1 MLARSSARA
10 GLISSAP
17 AAARLGDTC
26 KPVVNRLDS
35 ILAMCASQ
43 RSAAIQDKRG
53 AVAIGLRLHSCGVQ
67 PRSTAPSSNN
77 CEAKDVCARRASCDI
92 HEASSRRPIA
102 MTPASAT
109 PAATLPAQSGST
121 SAPIASSLPRREPV
135 VTTRTMPQPT
145 RTDRWLAQV
154 TTPSDGL
161 PDPSSCWT
169 AQYGPSTS
177 PLPAGSVQS
186 RAAKAHLRAL
196 GQGLISMDRLPTG
209 SAIDA
214 NAACRGGK
222 QQSKR
227 HETGVVSRVPRNSRH
242 A

>member
-10 GLISSAP
+10 GLISSTP

-35 ILAMCASQ
+35 ILATCASQ
-43 RSAAIQDKRG
+43 RSAATHGKRG
-53 AVAIGLRLHSCGVQ
+53 AVAIGLRLHSCGDS
-67 PRSTAPSSNN
+67 PAPCPKQQQL
-77 CEAKDVCARRASCDI
+77 CEAKDVCARRAACGI

-102 MTPASAT
+102 MAPASAI

-121 SAPIASSLPRREPV
+121 PAPIASSLPRREPV

-161 PDPSSCWT
+161 PDPSSCRT
-169 AQYGPSTS
+169 AQYGPSTC

-186 RAAKAHLRAL
+186 RAAKAHLRTL
-196 GQGLISMDRLPTG
+196 GQGLNSMAPLPTG
-209 SAIDA
+209 STIDA
-214 NAACRGGK
+214 DTACRGGK
-222 QQSKR
+222 QYSKR
-227 HETGVVSRVPRNSRH
+227 HETGVVSRVPRTSRH

>member
-10 GLISSAP
+10 GLISSTP

-35 ILAMCASQ
+35 ILAMCASH
-43 RSAAIQDKRG
+43 RSAAIQGKCG

-67 PRSTAPSSNN
+67 PRSTAPSSNTCVRPN
-77 CEAKDVCARRASCDI
+77 TSARGVFTPNNRNGTSRCDPCGNAVCAMRQHPCANR
-92 HEASSRRPIA
+92 
-102 MTPASAT
+102 
-109 PAATLPAQSGST
+109 
-121 SAPIASSLPRREPV
+121 V
-135 VTTRTMPQPT
+135 VTTAARAGSDDAHHAPADNDF
-145 RTDRWLAQV
+145 RSLAQV

-169 AQYGPSTS
+169 AQYGPSTC
-177 PLPAGSVQS
+177 PLPAGSVRS
-186 RAAKAHLRAL
+186 RAAEAYLRAL

-227 HETGVVSRVPRNSRH
+227 HETGVVSRVPRSSRH

>member
-1 MLARSSARA
+1 VRQPSFRRNPGQTRRGRNRA
-10 GLISSAP
+10 SP
-17 AAARLGDTC
+17 TF
-26 KPVVNRLDS
+26 V
-35 ILAMCASQ
+35 
-43 RSAAIQDKRG
+43 RG
-53 AVAIGLRLHSCGVQ
+53 
-67 PRSTAPSSNN
+67 TAPLH
-77 CEAKDVCARRASCDI
+77 CPKQQQPCQTKDVCARRAACDI
-92 HEASSRRPIA
+92 HEASSRRRIA
-102 MTPASAT
+102 MAPASAI
-109 PAATLPAQSGST
+109 PAATLSVQSGSS
-121 SAPIASSLPRREPV
+121 SAPIASSLPRRQSV
-135 VTTRTMPQPT
+135 VTTGTMPQPT

-161 PDPSSCWT
+161 SDPSSCWT

-177 PLPAGSVQS
+177 PLPAGSVRS
-186 RAAKAHLRAL
+186 RAAKAHLRAR
-196 GQGLISMDRLPTG
+196 GQGLISMDRLPTR

>member
-10 GLISSAP
+10 GLISSTP

-35 ILAMCASQ
+35 ILATCASHG
-43 RSAAIQDKRG
+43 SAATQGKRG

-77 CEAKDVCARRASCDI
+77 RLSQRRLRQACLVWHTRGIFTPTNRNGASQCDPCCNAARAKGRQFCANR
-92 HEASSRRPIA
+92 
-102 MTPASAT
+102 
-109 PAATLPAQSGST
+109 
-121 SAPIASSLPRREPV
+121 V
-135 VTTRTMPQPT
+135 VTTAARAGSDDALNAPADKAF
-145 RTDRWLAQV
+145 RSLAQV

-169 AQYGPSTS
+169 VQYGPSTC
-177 PLPAGSVQS
+177 PLPAGSVQR
-186 RAAKAHLRAL
+186 RAAKAHVRTL
-196 GQGLISMDRLPTG
+196 GQGLNSMAPLPTG
-209 SAIDA
+209 SPIDA
-214 NAACRGGK
+214 DTACRGGK

-227 HETGVVSRVPRNSRH
+227 HETGVVSRVPCTSHH

>member
-1 MLARSSARA
+1 MRQPSLCRNPGQTRRSRNWASPTFVR
-10 GLISSAP
+10 G
-17 AAARLGDTC
+17 AARLHCPKQQQLCQT
-26 KPVVNRLDS
+26 KY
-35 ILAMCASQ
+35 
-43 RSAAIQDKRG
+43 
-53 AVAIGLRLHSCGVQ
+53 
-67 PRSTAPSSNN
+67 
-77 CEAKDVCARRASCDI
+77 VCARRASCGI

-102 MTPASAT
+102 MAPASAI
-109 PAATLPAQSGST
+109 PAATLSAQSGST
-121 SAPIASSLPRREPV
+121 PAPIASSLPRRRPV

-169 AQYGPSTS
+169 AQYGPSTC
-177 PLPAGSVQS
+177 PLPAGSVRS
-186 RAAKAHLRAL
+186 RAAEAHLRAL
-196 GQGLISMDRLPTG
+196 GQGLISMARLPTG

-227 HETGVVSRVPRNSRH
+227 HETGVVSRVPRISRH

>member
-1 MLARSSARA
+1 MRQPSFCRNPWQTRRGRNRA
-10 GLISSAP
+10 SL
-17 AAARLGDTC
+17 TF
-26 KPVVNRLDS
+26 V
-35 ILAMCASQ
+35 
-43 RSAAIQDKRG
+43 RG
-53 AVAIGLRLHSCGVQ
+53 
-67 PRSTAPSSNN
+67 TAPLPCPKQQHL
-77 CEAKDVCARRASCDI
+77 CEAKGVCARRASCDI
-92 HEASSRRPIA
+92 HEAPSRRPIA
-102 MTPASAT
+102 MVPASAIA
-109 PAATLPAQSGST
+109 AATQSAQSGSS

-161 PDPSSCWT
+161 SDPSSCWT
-169 AQYGPSTS
+169 AQYGPSTC

-186 RAAKAHLRAL
+186 RAAEAHLRAL

>member
-1 MLARSSARA
+1 MRQPPFRRNPGQTRRGRNRA
-10 GLISSAP
+10 SP
-17 AAARLGDTC
+17 TF
-26 KPVVNRLDS
+26 V
-35 ILAMCASQ
+35 
-43 RSAAIQDKRG
+43 RG
-53 AVAIGLRLHSCGVQ
+53 
-67 PRSTAPSSNN
+67 TAPLHFPKQQQL
-77 CEAKDVCARRASCDI
+77 CEAKAVCAKRASCDI

-102 MTPASAT
+102 VAPASAI
-109 PAATLPAQSGST
+109 PAATLSAQSGS

-154 TTPSDGL
+154 TTQSDGL
-161 PDPSSCWT
+161 PDPSSSWT
-169 AQYGPSTS
+169 AQCGPSTC

-186 RAAKAHLRAL
+186 RAAEAHLRAL

-227 HETGVVSRVPRNSRH
+227 HETGVVSRVPRSSRH